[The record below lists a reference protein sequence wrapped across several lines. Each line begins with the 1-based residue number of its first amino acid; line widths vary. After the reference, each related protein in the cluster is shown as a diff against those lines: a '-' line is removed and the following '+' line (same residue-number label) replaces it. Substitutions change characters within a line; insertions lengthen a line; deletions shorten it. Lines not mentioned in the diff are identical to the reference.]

1 MSEKKKPTIIG
12 YRPTKEQI
20 AIDKKA
26 FKDRKP
32 TAQKGKASDKDAK
45 AAVDNAP
52 EEGAKE

>member
-20 AIDKKA
+20 ATDKKA

-32 TAQKGKASDKDAK
+32 AAQKGKASDKG
-45 AAVDNAP
+45 AVDNAP

>member
-20 AIDKKA
+20 SVDKKA

-32 TAQKGKASDKDAK
+32 ATQKGKALDKGAQ